1 MKLWN
6 FRWVVFLRKHHGRVH
21 HAAPMLMEFYGRW
34 ALNGETINIEY
45 PPVTYQYEIMVISEK
60 KLVLR
65 SHQNNKMKKYARIEP

>member
-1 MKLWN
+1 
-6 FRWVVFLRKHHGRVH
+6 
-21 HAAPMLMEFYGRW
+21 MEFYGRW

-45 PPVTYQYEIMVISEK
+45 PAVTYQYEIMVISEK